1 MSKKSLHFNGFS
13 FWTLAPDGRCCG
25 RQWHSSGQR
34 FDPAYPHQ
42 DLKSSDFRPFS
53 YYKPHGRESFSLPR
67 GISLLQRLVCD
78 LTLADNV
85 GGAGQI
91 QIRHLISLP
100 FHVHHQLSAGH
111 IHSHL
116 MAGDLPQQ
124 GQHRH
129 H

>member
-1 MSKKSLHFNGFS
+1 MERLPLTDAAAAVNGI
-13 FWTLAPDGRCCG
+13 
-25 RQWHSSGQR
+25 QEVSGLI
-34 FDPAYPHQ
+34 PLISTKG
-42 DLKSSDFRPFS
+42 LKASDFRPFS
-53 YYKPHGRESFSLPR
+53 YYKPRGREKLSLSR

>member
-1 MSKKSLHFNGFS
+1 MERLPLTDAAAAVNGI
-13 FWTLAPDGRCCG
+13 
-25 RQWHSSGQR
+25 QEVSGLI
-34 FDPAYPHQ
+34 PLISTKG
-42 DLKSSDFRPFS
+42 LKASEFRPFS
-53 YYKPHGRESFSLPR
+53 YYKPRGREKLSLSR